1 MPELERLHGL
11 RVVADPSAL
20 DAARWH
26 GRDVTVLR
34 FAPDDAFGIGAETVS
49 VDDEHAIVEAEA
61 GYVGAWLAVG
71 DLEPHLEWPLPAE
84 RPALAQGAIAGV
96 PGKVWL
102 PADRPDDGPGTDPDA
117 GPGTDPDAGPGADP
131 DDVPGTR
138 RADERALVLTAAAYA
153 AELAGRLR

>member
-1 MPELERLHGL
+1 VPELERLRGL

-49 VDDEHAIVEAEA
+49 VDDGHAIVEAEA
-61 GYVGAWLAVG
+61 GYVGAWRAVG

-117 GPGTDPDAGPGADP
+117 GPGADP

>member
-49 VDDEHAIVEAEA
+49 VDDGHAIVEAEA

-117 GPGTDPDAGPGADP
+117 GPGADP